1 MADGMTA
8 DWLWTDSEGLVSGV
22 ALDTTSGDIFLT
34 VGEGRGN
41 ALVALM
47 QDGKVVW
54 SWHVWV
60 TDAPQTMTYG
70 NGTVFM
76 DRNLGAVGTTAGG
89 TDAYGMYYQWGRKD
103 PFYGARKRK
112 LRPMRSSKQR
122 TARW

>member
-47 QDGKVVW
+47 QDGKVV
-54 SWHVWV
+54 
-60 TDAPQTMTYG
+60 
-70 NGTVFM
+70 
-76 DRNLGAVGTTAGG
+76 
-89 TDAYGMYYQWGRKD
+89 
-103 PFYGARKRK
+103 
-112 LRPMRSSKQR
+112 
-122 TARW
+122 